1 MKSLIPLIFLSI
13 FIHALFTVLFMKIKV
28 SEPPVDFIYF
38 ISENE
43 ELELFLESE
52 RKRET
57 ESLAK
62 VKIEPK
68 VKIEHKEDIP
78 SDVIEVKSPDTL
90 LTITE
95 TVKDS
100 LQPLTHYNI
109 FFRDTVF
116 LSKPEYNKI
125 VKPPTQQNDNFYMP
139 DSYLVF
145 KKPPGSMQNWDNV
158 ADRIYQKSR
167 GYPKPTVSVPRLLQS
182 GANFLKDILVNSEDD
197 KSVRMDFLPNEKQLE
212 ALNIIWQ
219 NQRATDQSIYA
230 SFDTSI
236 KITATDLNI
245 ILEKLAA
252 RGLLKRKIVSPRNEF
267 TFFGLTGEGG
277 IEMSPTNRRNR
288 IYEYQ
293 PLISKDEMVDYL
305 NAVFYQVKSE
315 QNEKVVSGADS
326 LRNLNNIQKL
336 LSRIY

>member
-1 MKSLIPLIFLSI
+1 MKPLIPWIFLSI

-43 ELELFLESE
+43 ELELFLESV
-52 RKRET
+52 RKLET

-62 VKIEPK
+62 VKTVPK

-78 SDVIEVKSPDTL
+78 SDVIELKSPDTL

-125 VKPPTQQNDNFYMP
+125 VKPPTQQNDSFYMP

-145 KKPPGSMQNWDNV
+145 KKRPGGMQNWDNV

-182 GANFLKDILVNSEDD
+182 GANFLKDILVNSEED
-197 KSVRMDFLPNEKQLE
+197 KPVRMDFLPNEKQLE
-212 ALNIIWQ
+212 ALKIIWQ
-219 NQRATDQSIYA
+219 KKRATDQSIYA

-236 KITATDLNI
+236 KITATDLNK

-267 TFFGLTGEGG
+267 TFFGLTGESG

-288 IYEYQ
+288 IYEYE
-293 PLISKDEMVDYL
+293 PLISKEEMVDFL
-305 NAVFYQVKSE
+305 NAAFYQVKSSMKP
-315 QNEKVVSGADS
+315 QFKTNTDS
-326 LRNLNNIQKL
+326 SQSLIAIQKL
-336 LSRIY
+336 LSRLY